1 MDRGKRATIAVLA
14 TLLWIGYMAVG
25 LAVINAVMPT
35 EGGAGPEGAAAFVGL
50 VSGVVVCGLIMWAAS
65 D

>member
-1 MDRGKRATIAVLA
+1 MDRGKRAAIAGAA
-14 TLLWIGYMAVG
+14 TLLWLGYMAVG
-25 LAVINAVMPT
+25 LGLINTLMPT
-35 EGGAGPEGAAAFVGL
+35 HGGAGPEGAAAFVGL